1 MVNSVVEF
9 ACPSCGVALR
19 IPPDAVTRDIRC
31 PACAVVFRPQVTEIR
46 PAEHPETVPLRIAA
60 AANDFGEVAVPAE
73 VVDEGAVWSLLT
85 PEGLN
90 YGPVTRDTLE
100 RWVREGRV
108 TGDCRVRRVGDETWR
123 SAEIEFPALTP
134 PNSSP
139 AVAPSI
145 SGFGGVVPGT
155 IHSAAAPKGSKG
167 LAGGEQTPLPAAAM
181 SPHRGPLILTLAIVG
196 VFVQCPIFSVM
207 AWVMGSSDLEEM
219 ARGRMDPAGASVTRT
234 GRNLG
239 LILSLFWIIMAVI
252 LVAGLLFMAA
262 SRA

>member
-1 MVNSVVEF
+1 ME
-9 ACPSCGVALR
+9 
-19 IPPDAVTRDIRC
+19 PPE
-31 PACAVVFRPQVTEIR
+31 P
-46 PAEHPETVPLRIAA
+46 VPPKIVAA
-60 AANDFGEVAVPAE
+60 ADVYSEAAVPAE
-73 VVDEGAVWSLLT
+73 VIDDGAVWSLLT

-108 TGDCRVRRVGDETWR
+108 TGDCRVRCVGDETWR
-123 SAEIEFPALTP
+123 SAEMEFPVLTP
-134 PNSSP
+134 PSSP
-139 AVAPSI
+139 PAGVASV
-145 SGFGGVVPGT
+145 SASGVVTP
-155 IHSAAAPKGSKG
+155 AAVNSGASHRGANG
-167 LAGGEQTPLPAAAM
+167 LAVGDQTPLPAAAM

-252 LVAGLLFMAA
+252 LVAGLLFVAA